1 MLPQVF
7 KFFYSKVEADE
18 VACLGESC
26 CTLLTGR
33 GTTRLII
40 REGTLPKEIY
50 KAVVTSL
57 LGGEG
62 EGLVNKLEEA
72 GWDLSLLALSNH
84 GFTYTSND

>member
-7 KFFYSKVEADE
+7 KFFYFEVEADE
-18 VACLGESC
+18 VAWLGENC

-33 GTTRLII
+33 GTTRLFI

-62 EGLVNKLEEA
+62 EGLVDKLEEA